1 MAMRTCSVFSTITPM
16 TMFMSPKE
24 VKKRN
29 VKKKKTSSE
38 TTQPRSD
45 EAVEICDVKT
55 ANDVNTIH

>member
-45 EAVEICDVKT
+45 EAVEI
-55 ANDVNTIH
+55 